1 MTPSQPDLRYR
12 HVVKDGVHCYLITN
26 EGVHPVEARID
37 VSAAGRRT
45 WIDPFTLERR
55 PGDSG
60 ECRLAPC
67 CSTLLC
73 VEPQPRREAESDS
86 E

>member
-26 EGVHPVEARID
+26 EGVHAVEGRIE
-37 VSAAGRRT
+37 VAAAGRRT
-45 WIDPFTLERR
+45 WIDPLTMECR

-60 ECRLAPC
+60 ECRLAPYS
-67 CSTLLC
+67 STLLC
-73 VEPQPRREAESDS
+73 VEP
-86 E
+86 